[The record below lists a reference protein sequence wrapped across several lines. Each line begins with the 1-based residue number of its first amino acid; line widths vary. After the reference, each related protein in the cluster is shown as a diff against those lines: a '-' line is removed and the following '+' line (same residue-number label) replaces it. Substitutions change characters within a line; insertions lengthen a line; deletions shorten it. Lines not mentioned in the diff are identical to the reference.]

1 MKNKKLHVNFDHL
14 SIVSEEN
21 DLFNGIEFDDEPISP
36 LRELQSVLPPLAH
49 FENLPYEL
57 IGPNIGK
64 KIFFY

>member
-1 MKNKKLHVNFDHL
+1 M

-21 DLFNGIEFDDEPISP
+21 DNFIGIELEDEPISP

-64 KIFFY
+64 PFFFLFLRLSR